1 MGGRGVVVGVL
12 LLLLTCGGAGLMVG
26 RPPVEQFVAPGATD
40 IEVTALGWNE
50 WQLRYRAPAGPTPWL
65 MTIGRQLEQQGWSS
79 PDRGGYG
86 ALSRSYTRVSSLRLC
101 ERWEWAFLTVDPR
114 NPQVAQIRLRVWI
127 AIPWWQ
133 RVTKSDY
140 S

>member
-12 LLLLTCGGAGLMVG
+12 LLLLACGGAGWVVG
-26 RPPVEQFVAPGATD
+26 RPPVEQFLVPGATD
-40 IEVTALGWNE
+40 IQVTPLRWNE
-50 WQLRYRAPAGPTPWL
+50 WQLRYHLPDRPTPWL
-65 MTIGRQLEQQGWSS
+65 TIIGRQLEQQGWSS
-79 PDRGGYG
+79 PDEVGYG
-86 ALSRSYTRVSSLRLC
+86 ALSRSYTRASSLKLC

-114 NPQVAQIRLRVWI
+114 KPQVAQIRLRVWI

-133 RVTKSDY
+133 YVAKRDY